1 VLHALEK
8 EPKRRYQQAREFKT
22 DLETVATSRAKGVHA
37 VKSAWLLPRPRFAL
51 VMVTLMFAL
60 LGIAILLNF
69 FRSNASSSVR
79 QQEGATALVAEQSPS
94 VLDAGRQPVS
104 SRAEGA
110 QISSSH
116 DYAAELEKASRE
128 LAELR
133 SRYTEAWPTV
143 INKTKEVERLRSLA
157 GAFAIMEVTPDAE
170 TLPPV
175 VVRTSPVS
183 GARDVAPGL
192 VELSVTFSKNMV
204 DESWSWC
211 TVWENSMPEIIEGAH
226 YLSDRRTCVI
236 KAKLE
241 PGRTYATWLNSDKFE
256 NFRDAGGTPAV
267 PYLLIFETKGRT
279 TPATREAR
287 WREDLEF
294 FATTLNSGHR
304 DFAKLVSRESFKRD
318 LSELK
323 SGAEHLSDSEI
334 IIRLMRE
341 VASLG
346 VAHATLDW
354 RSDKFDFRFYPLRLH
369 WFGDGLAV
377 VGAAPSLREAIGT
390 RVVRIG
396 SEVPEKVEAA
406 LRPYIP
412 HENQAWLH
420 YQSPNYMIFDQLLT
434 NLKIVPSKGRVE
446 FTFEK
451 SDGKRFSLDIP
462 RWPLKAQ
469 TNIVTAWEALQIP
482 TPLYRKQTQAAYWHE
497 YLTDAKTL
505 YIQYNK
511 CQNIGQ
517 SFESFA
523 REVLS
528 FADSHSVERVI
539 VDLRFNAGGDSRVVK
554 PLIEG
559 LKSRRPLC
567 AQGHLYA
574 LIGPVTYSSGMMAA
588 MDFKDEL
595 HAILVGEP
603 TGGKPNGFGEVK
615 RATLPNSNLAVY
627 YPTKYFRPI
636 SDADPDSIVPDVPVS
651 LTLEDFIAGRDP
663 IMEKAITHSL

>member
-1 VLHALEK
+1 MADAPKCSRCGTELSPNAAQGLCPRCLIQMNLGPETEAPAEAGPQGTRVVKASSEEPFSLAEVAKHFPQLEILECLGRGGMGVVFKARQPRLDRLVALKILTRGKERDSHFAERFQREAQALARLSHSNIVMVYDFGETSGLYYLLMEYVDGLNLRQLLQTRKVTPEQALAIVPKICEALQYAHEQQIVHRDIKPENVLMDKYGRVKIADFGIAKILDQSRPNGSLTGEKGVIGTPHYMAPEQIEKPATVDHRADIYSLGVVFYELLTGELPLGRFPAPSQKIQVDVRLDEIVLHALEK

-22 DLETVATSRAKGVHA
+22 DLETVATSRAKGVDA

-211 TVWENSMPEIIEGAH
+211 TVWENSMPEIIERAH

-256 NFRDAGGTPAV
+256 
-267 PYLLIFETKGRT
+267 
-279 TPATREAR
+279 
-287 WREDLEF
+287 
-294 FATTLNSGHR
+294 
-304 DFAKLVSRESFKRD
+304 
-318 LSELK
+318 
-323 SGAEHLSDSEI
+323 
-334 IIRLMRE
+334 
-341 VASLG
+341 
-346 VAHATLDW
+346 
-354 RSDKFDFRFYPLRLH
+354 
-369 WFGDGLAV
+369 
-377 VGAAPSLREAIGT
+377 
-390 RVVRIG
+390 
-396 SEVPEKVEAA
+396 
-406 LRPYIP
+406 
-412 HENQAWLH
+412 
-420 YQSPNYMIFDQLLT
+420 
-434 NLKIVPSKGRVE
+434 
-446 FTFEK
+446 
-451 SDGKRFSLDIP
+451 
-462 RWPLKAQ
+462 
-469 TNIVTAWEALQIP
+469 
-482 TPLYRKQTQAAYWHE
+482 
-497 YLTDAKTL
+497 
-505 YIQYNK
+505 
-511 CQNIGQ
+511 
-517 SFESFA
+517 
-523 REVLS
+523 
-528 FADSHSVERVI
+528 
-539 VDLRFNAGGDSRVVK
+539 
-554 PLIEG
+554 
-559 LKSRRPLC
+559 
-567 AQGHLYA
+567 
-574 LIGPVTYSSGMMAA
+574 
-588 MDFKDEL
+588 
-595 HAILVGEP
+595 
-603 TGGKPNGFGEVK
+603 
-615 RATLPNSNLAVY
+615 
-627 YPTKYFRPI
+627 
-636 SDADPDSIVPDVPVS
+636 
-651 LTLEDFIAGRDP
+651 
-663 IMEKAITHSL
+663 